1 MKATDPR
8 TGMERLDRE
17 ECLQLLEGD
26 EVGRIAVIDGGVPMI
41 FPVNYR
47 LDGEAIVF
55 RTAAGT
61 KLDQGPR
68 ALSTFEVDHFD
79 RELRAGWSVVVVG
92 RLEEVTRYDSRTLTR
107 IEELRV
113 DPWAAGEKA
122 HWMRLVP
129 ARISGR
135 RVGQLP

>member
-1 MKATDPR
+1 VKTTDPR
-8 TGMERLDRE
+8 TGMQRLDRE
-17 ECLQLLEGD
+17 ECLVLLADE
-26 EVGRIAVIDGGVPMI
+26 EVGRVAVIDGGVPMI

-47 LDGEAIVF
+47 LDGESIVF
-55 RTAAGT
+55 RTAEGT

-68 ALSTFEVDHFD
+68 ALASFEVDCFD
-79 RELRAGWSVVVVG
+79 RTARAGWSVVVVG
-92 RLEEVTRYDSRTLTR
+92 RLEEVTRYDSRTLAR

-122 HWMRLVP
+122 HWMRLVGT
-129 ARISGR
+129 RISGR